1 MDVLRR
7 FEGELGRLGA
17 AKIAPPALRPVL
29 GNNYGEDLAG
39 NREVA
44 PATWLQTTLAR
55 QRRSQTANASS
66 CNRRR
71 WEFLRS
77 RPCSERAHLLK
88 NGHSRHSETLQWEH
102 SIPRCERPSRA
113 CRRRSR
119 PQASAPNSAAE

>member
-44 PATWLQTTLAR
+44 WSGG
-55 QRRSQTANASS
+55 RSAKEEEQ
-66 CNRRR
+66 
-71 WEFLRS
+71 EEEDE
-77 RPCSERAHLLK
+77 ERK
-88 NGHSRHSETLQWEH
+88 NGRISDL
-102 SIPRCERPSRA
+102 
-113 CRRRSR
+113 
-119 PQASAPNSAAE
+119 AP